1 MSGILILW
9 IVLVVLFSNFSILK
23 LLYHIEIFI
32 VDYQYKSYIYHCH
45 HFWLVEFSWN
55 LINCNYWF
63 LTIFTVSCLYKFI
76 ALIIEISFKESNDKF
91 YFWVYVIMSCT
102 RFRVNVHSIVV
113 WMSRNSLL
121 ETGAIAE
128 ILVTATGFEPT
139 TT

>member
-1 MSGILILW
+1 MSGLLILW

-23 LLYHIEIFI
+23 LMYHIEIFI
-32 VDYQYKSYIYHCH
+32 VDFQYKSSIYNSH
-45 HFWLVEFSWN
+45 HFWLVESSWN
-55 LINCNYWF
+55 LINFNYWF
-63 LTIFTVSCLYKFI
+63 LTIFTVACLYKFI

-91 YFWVYVIMSCT
+91 YFWVYVIMSRT

>member
-1 MSGILILW
+1 MF
-9 IVLVVLFSNFSILK
+9 LVVLFSNFIILK
-23 LLYHIEIFI
+23 LMYHIEIFI
-32 VDYQYKSYIYHCH
+32 ADFQYKSSIYNCH
-45 HFWLVEFSWN
+45 HFWLVESSWN

-91 YFWVYVIMSCT
+91 YFWVYVIMSRT